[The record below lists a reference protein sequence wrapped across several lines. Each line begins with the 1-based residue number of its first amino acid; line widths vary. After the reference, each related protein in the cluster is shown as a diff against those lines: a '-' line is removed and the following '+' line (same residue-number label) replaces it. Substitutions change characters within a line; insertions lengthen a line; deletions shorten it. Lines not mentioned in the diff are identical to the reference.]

1 MTTTPNQISP
11 EIARQILFAAKNYGV
26 SVEDYLETVAN
37 ESAVNGNGNSA
48 KVKKSGE
55 TVDLSDSRD
64 WLKENRQKYVGKWI
78 VLDGKTFIG
87 AGEDPRPIVE
97 KARKDGVKIP
107 FVKFIEDDSEPFVG
121 GWL

>member
-11 EIARQILFAAKNYGV
+11 KIARQILFEAKNYGV

-37 ESAVNGNGNSA
+37 ELAVNGNSA

-87 AGEDPRPIVE
+87 AGDDPRPIVE